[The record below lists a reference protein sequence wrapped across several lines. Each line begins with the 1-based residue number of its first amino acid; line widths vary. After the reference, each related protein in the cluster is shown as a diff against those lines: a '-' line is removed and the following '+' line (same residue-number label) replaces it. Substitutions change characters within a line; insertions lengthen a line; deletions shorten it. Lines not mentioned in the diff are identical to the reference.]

1 MLMKKKWA
9 SRAICGLLAVG
20 MLLMTGCSRLPSVTL
35 DQLMEEVNAAHQA
48 IGNDGLK
55 QQFILRQDENGN
67 PITFAQ
73 QKPYYVDTAELDP
86 YDPDLELTQEQ
97 AVEDVT
103 YLFDILYTCYGNYDR
118 MGGRAAFD
126 AAEQAI
132 LAECGQVD
140 SISAQDLQA
149 LMLSHLSFVKDA
161 HFQIQ
166 RESPSPSW
174 YPYFFRETAFYLNDG
189 KYITADRK
197 TVASVDGYEDL
208 TGLFRRSIS
217 PEGEI
222 VYYPVVLQDTTT
234 WDQPLTV
241 HYTDGTTQEL
251 HSEPCD
257 YDAQL
262 DQTLS
267 LDRDALPSLQD
278 DNGIPVLQVNGMDG
292 ASEWG
297 EAFLEGA
304 ETLGSSKVSIL
315 DLRYNPGGTST
326 FLANWLTIY
335 AKTQVPANSLFRNAF
350 TGEQLFSNRDEWVEN
365 NRLLIIL
372 TGKNTASG
380 SEWLI
385 DAAHNLENVLLIG
398 ENTTGAMVGSIAYAA
413 LPNSRMVIGVGPIEA
428 CIPDTNDY
436 FEECRGFYPDLWV
449 PTAEAEELAVKLL
462 EQNAQ

>member
-1 MLMKKKWA
+1 MKKKWA
-9 SRAICGLLAVG
+9 SRAICGLAAVG
-20 MLLMTGCSRLPSVTL
+20 MLVMTGCSRLPSVSL
-35 DQLMEEVNAAHQA
+35 DQLLEETNAAHQA

-55 QQFILRQDENGN
+55 QQFVLRQNEDGT

-73 QKPYYVDTAELDP
+73 QEPYYVDPTALDP
-86 YDPDLELTQEQ
+86 YDPDLVLPQEQ
-97 AVEDVT
+97 AMEDVA
-103 YLFDILYTCYGNYDR
+103 YLFDVLYTCYGNYDR

-132 LAECGQVD
+132 LAECSQVD

-174 YPYFFRETAFYLNDG
+174 YPYFFRETAFYLDNG
-189 KYITADRK
+189 QYITADHK

-241 HYTDGTTQEL
+241 HYTDGSTQEL

-257 YDAQL
+257 ADAQL

-267 LDRDALPSLQD
+267 LDRDALPSLRE

-304 ETLGSSKVSIL
+304 EALGNTEISIL
-315 DLRYNPGGTST
+315 DLRYNPGGNST
-326 FLANWLTIY
+326 FLEDWLTTY
-335 AKTQVPANSLFRNAF
+335 AKTQVPSNSLYRNAF
-350 TGEQLFSNRDEWVEN
+350 TAENLFPNRDKWVEN
-365 NRLLIIL
+365 DRLLIIL
-372 TGKNTASG
+372 TGKYTASS

-398 ENTTGAMVGSIAYAA
+398 ENTTGAMVGSITYAA
-413 LPNSRMVIGVGPIEA
+413 LPNSRMVIGVGPVEA

>member
-1 MLMKKKWA
+1 MKKKWV
-9 SRAICGLLAVG
+9 SRAICGLAAVG
-20 MLLMTGCSRLPSVTL
+20 MLVMTGCSRLPAVTL

-55 QQFILRQDENGN
+55 KQFILRQNEDGT

-73 QKPYYVDTAELDP
+73 QKPYYVDTAELEP
-86 YDPDLELTQEQ
+86 YDPDLVLPRQQLE
-97 AVEDVT
+97 EDT
-103 YLFDILYTCYGNYDR
+103 AYLFDALYTCYGNYDR

-132 LAECGQVD
+132 LEECSQVD
-140 SISAQDLQA
+140 SLRAEDFQQVL
-149 LMLSHLSFVKDA
+149 LEHLSFVKDA
-161 HFQIQ
+161 HLQIQ
-166 RESPSPSW
+166 HESPSPRW
-174 YPYFFRETAFYLNDG
+174 YPYFFRETAFYLDNG
-189 KYITADRK
+189 QYITADHK

-208 TGLFRRSIS
+208 NGLFRRSIS

-222 VYYPVVLQDTTT
+222 VYYPVVLQDTNT
-234 WDQPLTV
+234 WDEPLTV

-257 YDAQL
+257 ADAQM
-262 DQTLS
+262 DQVLNE
-267 LDRDALPSLQD
+267 DQDAVPSLRD
-278 DNGIPVLQVNGMDG
+278 DNGIPVLQVNGMNDNSDWNEG
-292 ASEWG
+292 
-297 EAFLEGA
+297 FLGGA
-304 ETLGSSKVSIL
+304 ETLGNAEISIL
-315 DLRYNPGGTST
+315 DLRYNPGGSGERIEDWME
-326 FLANWLTIY
+326 AY
-335 AKTQVPANSLFRNAF
+335 AKTQVPSNSLFRNAF
-350 TGEQLFSNRDEWVEN
+350 TGADLFPNRDRWVEN
-365 NRLLIIL
+365 DNLLIIL
-372 TGKNTASG
+372 TGKYTASG

-398 ENTTGAMVGSIAYAA
+398 ENTAGAMVGSITYAA
-413 LPNSRMVIGVGPIEA
+413 LPNSRMLIGAGPVEA

>member
-1 MLMKKKWA
+1 MKKKWA

-304 ETLGSSKVSIL
+304 ETLGSSKVGIL

-365 NRLLIIL
+365 DRLLIIL

-398 ENTTGAMVGSIAYAA
+398 ENTNGAMVGSIAYLA
-413 LPNSRMVIGVGPIEA
+413 LPNSRMVVGAGPVEA

-449 PTAEAEELAVKLL
+449 PAAEAEELAVKLL
-462 EQNAQ
+462 EQNAR

>member
-1 MLMKKKWA
+1 MKKKWA
-9 SRAICGLLAVG
+9 SRAICGLAAVG
-20 MLLMTGCSRLPSVTL
+20 MLVMTGCSRLPSVTL
-35 DQLMEEVNAAHQA
+35 DQLLEETNSAHQA

-73 QKPYYVDTAELDP
+73 QKPYYVDTAELEP
-86 YDPDLELTQEQ
+86 YDPDLVLTRQQ
-97 AVEDVT
+97 LEDDT
-103 YLFDILYTCYGNYDR
+103 AYLFDALYTCYGNYDR

-126 AAEQAI
+126 TAEQSI
-132 LAECGQVD
+132 LEECSQVD
-140 SISAQDLQA
+140 SLRAEDFQQLLLD
-149 LMLSHLSFVKDA
+149 HLSFVKDA

-166 RESPSPSW
+166 HQSPSPLW
-174 YPYFFRETAFYLNDG
+174 YSYFFRETAFYLDNG
-189 KYITADRK
+189 QYITADHK

-241 HYTDGTTQEL
+241 HYTDGSTQEL

-262 DQTLS
+262 DQVLS
-267 LDRDALPSLQD
+267 MDQDAVPSLRY
-278 DNGIPVLQVNGMDG
+278 DNEIPVLQVNGMDDS
-292 ASEWG
+292 SEWD

-304 ETLGSSKVSIL
+304 EALGNAEISIL
-315 DLRYNPGGTST
+315 DLRYNPGGNST
-326 FLANWLTIY
+326 FLEDWLTAY
-335 AKTQVPANSLFRNAF
+335 AKTQVPSNSLYRNAF
-350 TGEQLFSNRDEWVEN
+350 TAENLFPNRDKWVEN
-365 NRLLIIL
+365 ENLLIIL
-372 TGKNTASG
+372 TGKNTASAA
-380 SEWLI
+380 EWLI

-398 ENTTGAMVGSIAYAA
+398 ENTTGAMVGSITYAA
-413 LPNSRMVIGVGPIEA
+413 LPNSRMVIGIGPIEA